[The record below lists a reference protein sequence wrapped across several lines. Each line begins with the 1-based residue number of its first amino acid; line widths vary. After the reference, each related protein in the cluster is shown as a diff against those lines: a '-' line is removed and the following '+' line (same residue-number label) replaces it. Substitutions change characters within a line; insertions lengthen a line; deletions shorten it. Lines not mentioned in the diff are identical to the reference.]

1 MKGYKWFFYEIT
13 RIVVDGKLDTIYDG
27 ENILREIM

>member
-1 MKGYKWFFYEIT
+1 MVFYEIT